1 MAADP
6 RFFEQLGPRTAAELA
21 HLTGAALVGDGE
33 RIVSDVDAP
42 QSAAPASV
50 CFVAVV
56 KAGAGP
62 AEGMQGLAICR
73 DEAFAEA
80 CAERTGAA
88 LLHPRPQAAW
98 ARAAAALLRPRRHE
112 GGALIHPGARIDPAA
127 SIAPGAVIG
136 QGADIAEGARI
147 EPGAVIGPGV
157 SVGRHTRVG
166 ARVVIMCALIGEG
179 VDISAGAVVGEIGF
193 GLAETPE
200 GLVTLPHCGRVI
212 IEDEVT
218 LGANVTVDRGMIGDT
233 VLKRGARIDN
243 LSQIAHNVIA
253 GPYAVMAA
261 FAGISG
267 SSVIGA
273 GAQLGGRVGVADH
286 VHVGDG
292 ARIAAATGL
301 MRDVPAGATW
311 GGYPGQP
318 INDWMRETAWV
329 RRQARKRGKG
339 GTGAE

>member
-1 MAADP
+1 MAVDP

-21 HLTGAALVGDGE
+21 QLTGARLLGDGGQAL
-33 RIVSDVDAP
+33 RDVDAP
-42 QSAAPASV
+42 ESAAADSV
-50 CFVAVV
+50 CFVASV
-56 KAGAGP
+56 KAGVRP
-62 AEGMQGLAICR
+62 HDGMNGLAISA
-73 DEAFAEA
+73 DEAFAAA
-80 CAERTGAA
+80 CAEKTGAA
-88 LLHPRPQAAW
+88 LIHSHPQA
-98 ARAAAALLRPRRHE
+98 ARAAAAAALVRPRRHE
-112 GGALIHPGARIDPAA
+112 GDALIHPRARIDPDA
-127 SIAPGAVIG
+127 STAPGAAVA
-136 QGADIAEGARI
+136 QDAEIAAGARI

-157 SVGRHTRVG
+157 SVGRDTRIG
-166 ARVVIMCALIGEG
+166 PRVAVMCALIGER
-179 VDISAGAVVGEIGF
+179 VDVSAGAVIGEIGF

-200 GLVTLPHCGRVI
+200 GLLTLPHCGRVI
-212 IEDEVT
+212 IEEEVT

-243 LSQIAHNVIA
+243 LSQIAHNVVA

-273 GAQLGGRVGVADH
+273 GVQLAGRVGVADH

-318 INDWMRETAWV
+318 IKDWMRETAWL
-329 RRQARKRGKG
+329 RRQARKRPKG
-339 GTGAE
+339 GSEAE